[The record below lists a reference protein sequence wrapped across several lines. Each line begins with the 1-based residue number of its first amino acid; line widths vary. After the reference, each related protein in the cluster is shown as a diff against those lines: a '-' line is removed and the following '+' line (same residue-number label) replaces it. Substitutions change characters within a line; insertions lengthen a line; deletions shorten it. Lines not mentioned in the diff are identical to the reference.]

1 MSGLGGNE
9 PLVDPSLVRA
19 RGLGR
24 PGVHLGGVFHGVNA
38 FSSRML
44 SVRVAGTGVQ

>member
-9 PLVDPSLVRA
+9 SLVDLCLVRA

-24 PGVHLGGVFHGVNA
+24 PGVHLGGVFHGVHVDSCA
-38 FSSRML
+38 VL
-44 SVRVAGTGVQ
+44 AVE